1 MSFIVAF
8 RASSEEIP
16 LPVIPGLSSKPLD
29 ASNPHKQ
36 VCYCIV
42 NLEYFKHSLATK
54 IFFYLQ
60 SSSECPL

>member
-36 VCYCIV
+36 VCY
-42 NLEYFKHSLATK
+42 EYFFDIKIATILLA
-54 IFFYLQ
+54 
-60 SSSECPL
+60 